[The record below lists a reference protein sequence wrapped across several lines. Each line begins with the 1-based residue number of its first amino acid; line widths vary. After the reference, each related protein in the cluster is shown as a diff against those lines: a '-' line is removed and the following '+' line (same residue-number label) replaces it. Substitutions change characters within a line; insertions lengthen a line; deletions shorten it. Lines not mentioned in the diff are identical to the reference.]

1 MAKYGFSLSLF
12 PPLPPPKKLGGTQI
26 FFLKCQRL
34 FSYTILNHTD
44 FCPKILILC
53 QILVAGLFVSIDVP
67 LSRAGSVA
75 QSQEMIFT
83 HPHTHSLSPCFSMSS
98 IPRGKCKVVQYS
110 DLRSASH
117 FVPCPDH
124 FFYILAYRPDNRRL
138 ATTQGEIRV
147 GPSHQVS
154 HVNTLFLAMEG
165 KVHAAS
171 REANRCS

>member
-1 MAKYGFSLSLF
+1 MAKYGFSLSL
-12 PPLPPPKKLGGTQI
+12 PPHPLPPPKKLGGTQI

-83 HPHTHSLSPCFSMSS
+83 HPYTHSLSPCFSMSS

-124 FFYILAYRPDNRRL
+124 FFYILAYRPDNRQTGHHTGRDPGG
-138 ATTQGEIRV
+138 AESPGQ
-147 GPSHQVS
+147 
-154 HVNTLFLAMEG
+154 
-165 KVHAAS
+165 S
-171 REANRCS
+171 REHAISSHGRESTRSIKGGKSV